1 MSVISQSLCKVWQMF
16 NDDNLRQL
24 NTEISLNMQIW
35 RDTHHHRH
43 MLRAT
48 DILVLFITKWTNW
61 CKRRYLRMGRLP
73 ANSTVYVQFRRLALK
88 SPH

>member
-35 RDTHHHRH
+35 RH

-48 DILVLFITKWTNW
+48 DILVHHK
-61 CKRRYLRMGRLP
+61 MDQM
-73 ANSTVYVQFRRLALK
+73 V
-88 SPH
+88 